1 MARQQIERMA
11 SDYYPPRARWYSRSL
26 YPFDAVRRALA
37 LEKLCLPDGASVG
50 QFVLCLALPG
60 YAFCALGRKRSGCL
74 VFGGYCVALIV
85 FIVAFGY
92 AAASISF
99 ALMISAHATSIV
111 FLQGA
116 WLRSPREILSD
127 APSGG
132 GQRVI
137 SRGEHCRFRFRLTL
151 AFATV
156 VCLAVTVY
164 WPLMSLTGRWVV
176 PVRTSEGVYVI
187 SRAAM
192 PESIARGDWVACQIS
207 GGSGIGDVIVRRGVF
222 LNRVI
227 ALPGDRIEFAPGAF
241 HVNGVEHR
249 SLPHM
254 PASGS
259 YEVGK
264 NHWFIWPDMAMTGAN
279 PVAAQ
284 VSATLLREAMVP
296 ADRLIGKPIKW
307 WFWRQQRP
315 GIQS

>member
-1 MARQQIERMA
+1 MARQQMERMA

-116 WLRSPREILSD
+116 WLR
-127 APSGG
+127 G
-132 GQRVI
+132 
-137 SRGEHCRFRFRLTL
+137 HCRFLFRLTL

-164 WPLMSLTGRWVV
+164 WPLMSLAGRWVV

-241 HVNGVEHR
+241 HVNGVAHQ

-259 YEVGK
+259 YEVGQ
-264 NHWFIWPDMAMTGAN
+264 NHWFIWPDMKMTGGNAA
-279 PVAAQ
+279 AAQ
-284 VSATLLREAMVP
+284 ISATLLGEAMVP

-307 WFWRQQRP
+307 WFWRQQRTV
-315 GIQS
+315 IQS